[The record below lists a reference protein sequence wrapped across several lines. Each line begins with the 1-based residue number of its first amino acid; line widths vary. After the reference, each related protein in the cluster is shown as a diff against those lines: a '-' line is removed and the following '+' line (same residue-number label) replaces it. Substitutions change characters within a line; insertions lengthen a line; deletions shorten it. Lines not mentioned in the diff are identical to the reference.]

1 MLYACNAHKLILQLY
16 DVTAKDKATV
26 LAFTPSALPLHND
39 LLYYESPPGLQFIH
53 CVRCINDSLP
63 VLYFN
68 TVYNVT
74 APLYPSVLLLP
85 SVALVPTLGH
95 RFHVLIH
102 RLQSLLISCCRNDA
116 CVEGGESMLLD
127 AFAVVEEM
135 REKHPQH
142 FATLARVPATFER
155 KPTTG
160 LVYSSRQQESQVYI
174 ESFRFS
180 LQLSCHLLMYMSN
193 GTVKV

>member
-53 CVRCINDSLP
+53 CVRCNKDSLS

-68 TVYNVT
+68 TVT
-74 APLYPSVLLLP
+74 ASLYPSVHVSLLP

-95 RFHVLIH
+95 RFHVIIY
-102 RLQSLLISCCRNDA
+102 RLLSFSKSC
-116 CVEGGESMLLD
+116 
-127 AFAVVEEM
+127 
-135 REKHPQH
+135 
-142 FATLARVPATFER
+142 
-155 KPTTG
+155 
-160 LVYSSRQQESQVYI
+160 
-174 ESFRFS
+174 
-180 LQLSCHLLMYMSN
+180 
-193 GTVKV
+193 